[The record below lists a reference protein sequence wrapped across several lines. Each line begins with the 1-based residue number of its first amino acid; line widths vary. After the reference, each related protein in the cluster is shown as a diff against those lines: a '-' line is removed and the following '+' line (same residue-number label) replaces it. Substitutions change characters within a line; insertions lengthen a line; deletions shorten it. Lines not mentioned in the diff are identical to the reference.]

1 MVQSNLRIPKRNPKI
16 LRRPRLLDQ
25 LHGSAH
31 RKLSFICA
39 PAGYGK
45 TTLLI
50 DFAEDVDGD
59 IFWYRITEQDLSLT
73 SFFENLV
80 SAFQSQIPDF
90 GESLQGIIRGGV
102 QSPRFL
108 AMEFINALYQSVTG
122 YAFLFLDDYHIV
134 SDVPE
139 IVEFL
144 DHVLEFLPDQLRI
157 VIGSRSVYGIPTA
170 FLYIQEQLSVVGAT
184 ELAFRPEELQ
194 DLCSQ
199 YYQINLTDEQT
210 RQIIAESEGWIVA
223 ILLALR
229 SKSSTIEIPK
239 ILGAREHIYH
249 YLANDVVS
257 ALPDYLKEFMYAT
270 SMVEEFSASSAN
282 YLLEI
287 ENSPAIITELEEL
300 NLFLSDTESG
310 GEEIYRYHQLF
321 AEFLRDHTGVELQ
334 DRLETLHA
342 RAGKWFEQNDQP
354 EQAVSHY
361 LQGDKISSA
370 ARVIDQH

>member
-1 MVQSNLRIPKRNPKI
+1 MVQSKLRIPKRNPKI

-31 RKLSFICA
+31 RKLSFVCA

-59 IFWYRITEQDLSLT
+59 IFWYRITEQDLTLPA
-73 SFFENLV
+73 FFENLL
-80 SAFQSQIPDF
+80 SAFQSQISGF
-90 GESLQGIIRGGV
+90 GEELRGLIQGGG

-108 AMEFINALYQSVTG
+108 AMEFVNAVDELVTG
-122 YAFLFLDDYHIV
+122 YAFLILDDYHVV

-144 DHVLEFLPDQLRI
+144 DHLLEFLPDQLRI

-170 FLYIQEQLSVVGAT
+170 FLYIQEQLSVIGAT

-210 RQIIAESEGWIVA
+210 KQIITESEGWIVA

-229 SKSSTIEIPK
+229 SGSSTIEIPK

-249 YLANDVVS
+249 YLANEVVS
-257 ALPDYLKEFMYAT
+257 A
-270 SMVEEFSASSAN
+270 SARLSQRIYVRHFN
-282 YLLEI
+282 GRRVFCLLGK
-287 ENSPAIITELEEL
+287 
-300 NLFLSDTESG
+300 LFVG
-310 GEEIYRYHQLF
+310 NRKF
-321 AEFLRDHTGVELQ
+321 C
-334 DRLETLHA
+334 
-342 RAGKWFEQNDQP
+342 
-354 EQAVSHY
+354 
-361 LQGDKISSA
+361 
-370 ARVIDQH
+370 